1 MRNLM
6 NLAEIACYIAAVY
19 KVVHGNPHAFFA
31 LLGLGIIISFVKKL
45 FPLG

>member
-19 KVVHGNPHAFFA
+19 KVVNGNPHAFFA
-31 LLGLGIIISFVKKL
+31 FMGLGIVISIVKKV